1 MVVVMKGSDG
11 TMGQNGPQVWC
22 PQPLSTD
29 IYYPEQLERL
39 YNAEVFPARQPEQTQ
54 ITQCA
59 NLSSMEIKD
68 EEHCD

>member
-29 IYYPEQLERL
+29 IYYLEQLERR
-39 YNAEVFPARQPEQTQ
+39 YNAEVFPPRQPEQTQ
-54 ITQCA
+54 ITQSA